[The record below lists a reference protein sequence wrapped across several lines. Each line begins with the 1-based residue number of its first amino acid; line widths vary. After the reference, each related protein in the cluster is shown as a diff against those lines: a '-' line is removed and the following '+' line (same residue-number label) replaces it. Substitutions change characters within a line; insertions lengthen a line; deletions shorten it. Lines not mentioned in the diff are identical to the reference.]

1 MECMYFFVA
10 GKSTKKVRRGLASP
24 LGGCEPL
31 QLSRTSKRK
40 RQIYLTRDHVRLTA
54 INSSSQTK
62 AAVSRCN
69 FREQAREKRQIYLS
83 RDLVR
88 LTAINSISQTKA
100 AVSRCNIREQARE
113 KGKFIFRGTT
123 AYLIAIN
130 SSRQTRAD
138 VLNTK
143 KKKAAKYRTNE
154 VSGMLCGKTLFFPRF
169 F

>member
-1 MECMYFFVA
+1 MYFFVA

-24 LGGCEPL
+24 LGGEAPL
-31 QLSRTSKRK
+31 QYSRTSKG
-40 RQIYLTRDHVRLTA
+40 
-54 INSSSQTK
+54 
-62 AAVSRCN
+62 
-69 FREQAREKRQIYLS
+69 KRQIYLS

-88 LTAINSISQTKA
+88 LTAKLSNQTKA
-100 AVSRCNIREQARE
+100 AVSRCNFRGQARE
-113 KGKFIFRGTT
+113 KGKFIFRGIT